1 MLELICHVSTLERTH
16 SPNADILCSYILS
29 SSYIIRYKLIIIM
42 NKQLFEVSLIVIA
55 IQFADISHVCSFGCV
70 VVSGNN
76 STVVVKLIVIMLTT
90 VLLYK

>member
-1 MLELICHVSTLERTH
+1 
-16 SPNADILCSYILS
+16 
-29 SSYIIRYKLIIIM
+29 M

-90 VLLYK
+90 VLLYT